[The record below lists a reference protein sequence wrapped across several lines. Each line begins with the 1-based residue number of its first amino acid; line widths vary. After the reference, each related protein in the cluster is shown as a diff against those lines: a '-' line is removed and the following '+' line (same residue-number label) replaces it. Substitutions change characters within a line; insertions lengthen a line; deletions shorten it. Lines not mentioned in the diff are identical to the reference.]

1 MKTLTVRTD
10 SPEQTRELGER
21 LGGLL
26 RPGDV
31 AALAGG
37 LGAGKTVFVSG
48 LARGLGVEDERLV
61 TSPTFVILHEYPGRI
76 SLYHFD
82 LYRLERIQDVWDLG
96 YEEYFEGRGVCAVEW
111 AEKFPELFGPAT
123 LWVGLARTGET
134 TRTIEFRP
142 GEGFTSRWERM
153 TEVLASGL
161 QA

>member
-76 SLYHFD
+76 DLYHFD

-123 LWVGLARTGET
+123 LWVALHRTGET

-142 GEGFTSRWERM
+142 GDGFTARWERM
-153 TEVLASGL
+153 TEVLG
-161 QA
+161 